1 MTTLYWCNIDNVSNR
16 ENEKEKN
23 KKFSIKDRNYVNIN
37 GRKKLL
43 LIN

>member
-23 KKFSIKDRNYVNIN
+23 KKFSIKDRKYVNIN